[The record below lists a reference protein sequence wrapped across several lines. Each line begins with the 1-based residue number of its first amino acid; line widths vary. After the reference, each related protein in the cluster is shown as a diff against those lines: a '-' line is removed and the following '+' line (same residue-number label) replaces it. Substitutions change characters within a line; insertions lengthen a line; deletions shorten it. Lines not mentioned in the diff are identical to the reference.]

1 MLRVRRPYEIQSLS
15 GTMKA
20 QGPQQARFGS
30 MGQPIPDQSQKRGKA
45 PHALNDRNFLRQLKR
60 FAFVGLLNTVVDLA
74 VLNILIYATGRGHNG
89 GFYFTIFK
97 MISFVAAAANS
108 YVLNARWTFEL
119 KHERNPLEVVRFLAS
134 SGVGFIINVTVAS
147 YVALHGAPTAE
158 LRHFWPS
165 IAAITGTGVGLA
177 WNFVAYKWIV
187 FIPTGQKPLSLFHG
201 HDELGD
207 EHKISARYEVGR

>member
-1 MLRVRRPYEIQSLS
+1 MFLARPISRRIGATYGSDCNHGPYEIQSLS

-30 MGQPIPDQSQKRGKA
+30 MGQPIPDQGQNRGKA
-45 PHALNDRNFLRQLKR
+45 PHALNDRNYLRQLKR

-74 VLNILIYATGRGHNG
+74 VLNILIFATGRGHNG
-89 GFYFTIFK
+89 GFYFTVFK

-119 KHERNPLEVVRFLAS
+119 KHERNPLEVVRFMAS

-147 YVALHGAPTAE
+147 YVASVWCAHCGAPALLAFDRRYYWNRRWPCLE
-158 LRHFWPS
+158 LRRLQMDRIHPYWTEAS
-165 IAAITGTGVGLA
+165 LA
-177 WNFVAYKWIV
+177 
-187 FIPTGQKPLSLFHG
+187 LS
-201 HDELGD
+201 
-207 EHKISARYEVGR
+207 RT